1 MLKLQHGRT
10 LSVERETATD
20 VLELRS
26 ADGVLELRLKL
37 TEEGV
42 VLQLEAAKIAL
53 KADESID
60 VECKTFNVTAESDVR
75 IESQAG
81 DLRVRGERVYIN

>member
-1 MLKLQHGRT
+1 MLNLHHGRT
-10 LSVERETATD
+10 LSVEATAD
-20 VLELRS
+20 ADLVEIRGAGGALELRITVTE
-26 ADGVLELRLKL
+26 DGVA
-37 TEEGV
+37 
-42 VLQLEAAKIAL
+42 LQLEAARISL

-60 VECKTFNVTAESDVR
+60 LECKTFNLHADSDVR

>member
-1 MLKLQHGRT
+1 
-10 LSVERETATD
+10 VA
-20 VLELRS
+20 
-26 ADGVLELRLKL
+26 
-37 TEEGV
+37 
-42 VLQLEAAKIAL
+42 LQLEAARISL

-60 VECKTFNVTAESDVR
+60 LECKTFNVHADSDVR

>member
-10 LSVERETATD
+10 LSVERGADTD
-20 VLELRS
+20 FLELRS
-26 ADGVLELRLKL
+26 ADGVLELRLLL

-53 KADESID
+53 KAEESID
-60 VECKTFNVTAESDVR
+60 VECKTFNVHAESDVCV
-75 IESQAG
+75 ESKG
-81 DLRVRGERVYIN
+81 DLRVRGDRVYIN